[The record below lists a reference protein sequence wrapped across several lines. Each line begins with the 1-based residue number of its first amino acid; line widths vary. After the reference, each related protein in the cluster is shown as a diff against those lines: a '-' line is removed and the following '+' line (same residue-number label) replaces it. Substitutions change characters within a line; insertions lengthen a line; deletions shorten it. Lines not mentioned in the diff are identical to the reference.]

1 MKMRR
6 KKHWVILGMAAVI
19 LFITAVPKSRG
30 AEGEI
35 FALKASKVYTGD
47 GQVFEDGYVLVRGG
61 LILAVGQNIPMPRN
75 CPIEEFPGGVI
86 CPGLIDV
93 YTALGAEGDDSEP
106 VTALQPEAR
115 AMDVFDPLHQDF
127 QEALADGITTVLIAP
142 SPENVISG
150 CAVAVKTA
158 GEEGKRVLKNPGPI
172 LMTLAETCYKRTRK
186 PTSRMGALDLLRG
199 TLKDQRSRKIGPMP
213 AFFVAD
219 AGYDVLTGLALAK
232 EFDLEIAILGGA
244 GADLVLDDM
253 KGKGIPIVF
262 GPFDFSTPE
271 RVLRLPSAAASAGV
285 PVAFTARSPARSPT
299 HLRITAALA
308 VRGGLSRRE
317 ALIGLTSR
325 AAVLAG
331 LADRVGRLASGMD
344 ADIAVFSDHPVNL
357 NARLQRVYV
366 NGRKAFGR

>member
-1 MKMRR
+1 MKMLIKNR
-6 KKHWVILGMAAVI
+6 WVILGTAAVI
-19 LFITAVPKSRG
+19 LSLAAVPEARG
-30 AEGEI
+30 AEGEM
-35 FALKASKVYTGD
+35 FALKASKVYIGD
-47 GQVFEDGYVLVRGG
+47 GQMFEDGYVLVRGG
-61 LILAVGQNIPMPRN
+61 QILAVGSNIPMPRN

-93 YTALGAEGDDSEP
+93 YTALGAEGDDTEP
-106 VTALQPEAR
+106 VTALQPDVLAL
-115 AMDVFDPLHQDF
+115 DVFDPIHHDF
-127 QEALADGITTVLIAP
+127 QEALAHGITTVLIAP
-142 SPENVISG
+142 SPENVVGGRS
-150 CAVAVKTA
+150 VAVKTG
-158 GEEGKRVLKNPGPI
+158 GENGERVLKNPGPL
-172 LMTLAETCYKRTRK
+172 LMTLAESCYKRTRK
-186 PTSRMGALDLLRG
+186 PTSRMGALDLLRR
-199 TLKDQRSRKIGPMP
+199 TLKDQRSGKPGPLS

-232 EFDLEIAILGGA
+232 EFGFKITILGGA
-244 GADLVLDDM
+244 GADQVLGDM

-262 GPFDFSTPE
+262 GPFDFTTPE
-271 RVLRLPSAAASAGV
+271 RVLRLPAAAASAGV
-285 PVAFTARSPARSPT
+285 PVAFTARSPAKSPL

-317 ALIGLTSR
+317 ALMGLTSR
-325 AAVLAG
+325 AADLAG